1 MAAAQ
6 KRLSLHMRSRPFALS
21 VLGGV
26 FVLALIAVGSIYA
39 INAQQEAVRGVR
51 VAEMP
56 ISDISYDEAHNRLR
70 ERADTFYAQELT
82 FRAGGT
88 TRSSIPSFTGMD
100 MMIAETLDRAY
111 AVGREGSLPYRIL
124 QQLRAAVVG
133 IDIPI
138 EITFDEREFDRFV
151 TNTFGPLHTPAQ
163 NASYAYN
170 PNAGG
175 FDFVA
180 PQEGTIIDLQK
191 LQEDLRQRARSF
203 SSAEIEVV
211 RVDQQPIV
219 AHIGAEE
226 ARAQA
231 EALLERGF
239 RLSAQN
245 DSWRVD
251 KEDIA
256 SWIVFEPERIDDETY
271 RLTIAFSDEAISSY
285 LAELAPGLNT
295 PARDAQ
301 FRIVDGRVQAF
312 QLERPG
318 YQLRLDESTQAVVAA
333 LGSDKS
339 EARLLFDV
347 TEPAI
352 TSENI
357 ENLNINALLGQ
368 GESDFAGSPA
378 NRVHN
383 IKVGASKY
391 QGLVLAPGEE
401 FSFNENL
408 GDVDASTGYLPE
420 LVIKDNQT
428 VPEYG
433 GGICQVSTTLFRAA
447 VYAGL
452 DIRARQNHSY
462 VVRYYG
468 TPGFD
473 ATIYPPFPDMRFVNN
488 TPGHLLIQY
497 RIVGTKLFFEIYGQ
511 DDGRNVEVVGPVL
524 YDQQENGA
532 VKAWVKQTVTTK
544 DGAIMEEQTF
554 YSNYR
559 SSENYP
565 VNRNPLE

>member
-1 MAAAQ
+1 
-6 KRLSLHMRSRPFALS
+6 MRSRSFALC

-26 FVLALIAVGSIYA
+26 FVLSLLALGALYVT
-39 INAQQEAVRGVR
+39 NAQQEAVRGVS
-51 VAEMP
+51 VAGMELAN
-56 ISDISYDEAHNRLR
+56 ISYDDAHARLR
-70 ERADTFYAQELT
+70 ERVDAFYAQEIT
-82 FRAGGT
+82 FRAGST

-100 MMIAETLDRAY
+100 VMLAETLDAAY
-111 AVGREGSLPYRIL
+111 AVGREDSLPKGL
-124 QQLRAAVVG
+124 WQQMRAALLGTDVPFEVV
-133 IDIPI
+133 
-138 EITFDEREFDRFV
+138 FNEREFERFV

-170 PNAGG
+170 AAVGG

-191 LQEDLRQRARSF
+191 LQDDLRKRARTL
-203 SSAEIEVV
+203 SSDEIDV
-211 RVDQQPIV
+211 RRIDQQPIIAEV
-219 AHIGAEE
+219 GAEE
-226 ARAQA
+226 ARARA
-231 EALLERGF
+231 ETVVERGF
-239 RLSAQN
+239 RLSAQDN
-245 DSWRVD
+245 SWLVGE
-251 KEDIA
+251 EDIA
-256 SWIVFEPERIDDETY
+256 SWIVFEPQQIDERSY
-271 RLTIAFSDEAISSY
+271 RLNIAFSSDAISSY

-301 FRIVDGRVQAF
+301 FRIVNGRVQAF

-318 YQLRLDESTQAVVAA
+318 YQLRLDESARAVLDA
-333 LGSDKS
+333 LEAD
-339 EARLLFDV
+339 EVRARLLFDV

-357 ENLNINALLGQ
+357 ENLNINALLGE

-391 QGLVLAPGEE
+391 QGLILAPGEE

-408 GDVDASTGYLPE
+408 GEVDASTGYLPE

-428 VPEYG
+428 IPEYG

-452 DIRARQNHSY
+452 DITARQNHSY

-473 ATIYPPFPDMRFVNN
+473 ATIYPPFPDMRFANN
-488 TPGHLLIQY
+488 TPGHILIQY

-511 DDGRNVEVVGPVL
+511 DDGRSVEVVGPVL

-532 VKAWVKQTVTTK
+532 VKAWVKQTVTNA
-544 DGAIMEEQTF
+544 DGAVMEEQTF

>member
-1 MAAAQ
+1 MAATR
-6 KRLSLHMRSRPFALS
+6 KRLSLRMRSRSFALS
-21 VLGGV
+21 VFGGV
-26 FVLALIAVGSIYA
+26 FVLSLLALGALYA
-39 INAQQEAVRGVR
+39 TNAQQEAVRGVS
-51 VAEMP
+51 VAGMELANT
-56 ISDISYDEAHNRLR
+56 SYDDAHARLR
-70 ERADTFYAQELT
+70 ERVDAFYAQEIT
-82 FRAGGT
+82 FRAGST

-100 MMIAETLDRAY
+100 VLLAETLDTAY
-111 AVGREGSLPYRIL
+111 GVGREGSLPDRL
-124 QQLRAAVVG
+124 WQQVRAALLGRDVPLEVV
-133 IDIPI
+133 
-138 EITFDEREFDRFV
+138 FDEREFERFV

-170 PNAGG
+170 TAVGG

-180 PQEGTIIDLQK
+180 PQEGTVIDLQK
-191 LQEDLRQRARSF
+191 LQDDLRQRARTF
-203 SSAEIEVV
+203 SSDEVDV
-211 RVDQQPIV
+211 HRVDQKPIV
-219 AHIGAEE
+219 AEVGAEE
-226 ARAQA
+226 ARARA
-231 EALLERGF
+231 EAVVERGF
-239 RLSAQN
+239 RLSAQDN
-245 DSWRVD
+245 SWRVD
-251 KEDIA
+251 EEDIA
-256 SWIVFEPERIDDETY
+256 SWIVFEPQQVDESSY
-271 RLTIAFSDEAISSY
+271 RLNVAFSADAISSY

-301 FRIVDGRVQAF
+301 FRIIDGRVQAF

-318 YQLRLDESTQAVVAA
+318 YQLRLDESTQAVLDA
-333 LGSDKS
+333 LGAD
-339 EARLLFDV
+339 EAHARLLFDV

-391 QGLVLAPGEE
+391 QGLILAPGEE

-408 GDVDASTGYLPE
+408 GEVDASTGYLPE

-428 VPEYG
+428 IPEYG

-452 DIRARQNHSY
+452 DITARQNHSY

-488 TPGHLLIQY
+488 TPGHILIQY

-511 DDGRNVEVVGPVL
+511 DDGRSVEVVGPVL

-532 VKAWVKQTVTTK
+532 VKAWVKQTVTNAE
-544 DGAIMEEQTF
+544 GAIMEEQTF